1 MSKRGLGKGLDALLG
16 SSTSKSAKKSSSTS
30 SGSGYD
36 SKSNSESGSETV
48 LSQDGNLRELPIE
61 FLQSGQYQPRRV
73 MTEEGLDELADSIR
87 AQGMIQPIVVRP
99 ISKEMYEI
107 IAGERRWRA
116 AQRAGLH
123 QVPVLIKEVPDEAAI
138 AMALI
143 ENIQREDLNAM
154 EEAYALHRLMEE
166 FSLTHQQTADAV
178 GKSRTTVTNLLR
190 LMQLSDACKTLLE
203 RGDLEMG
210 HARALLA
217 LDGSQQSDVA
227 KTVVQKGLTVRD
239 TEKMIRNINEP
250 TKKPQ
255 KAKKD
260 HHIVALEQQLADK
273 IGATVAINHGNRGK
287 GNLVINYHSLDELD
301 GILQHLGIK

>member
-16 SSTSKSAKKSSSTS
+16 NSTSKSTKTGNQSATNT
-30 SGSGYD
+30 D
-36 SKSNSESGSETV
+36 SET
-48 LSQDGNLRELPIE
+48 LLDQDGVLKEMPVE
-61 FLQSGQYQPRRV
+61 FLQPGQYQPRRV
-73 MTEEGLDELADSIR
+73 MTEEGLEELADSIR

-99 ISKEMYEI
+99 ISKDKYEI

-116 AQRAGLH
+116 AQRAELH
-123 QVPVLIKEVPDEAAI
+123 QIPVLIKEVPDEAAI

-154 EEAYALHRLMEE
+154 EEANALHRLKEE
-166 FSLTHQQTADAV
+166 FKLSHQQTADAV

-190 LMQLSDACKTLLE
+190 LMQLTDACKTLLE

-217 LDGSQQSDVA
+217 LEGTKQA
-227 KTVVQKGLTVRD
+227 ETARAVVHKGLTVRE
-239 TEKMIRNINEP
+239 TEKLIRNINEP
-250 TKKPQ
+250 KP
-255 KAKKD
+255 KAKKEAKD
-260 HHIVALEQQLADK
+260 HHIVSLEQQLADK
-273 IGATVAINHGNRGK
+273 IGATVAINHGNKGK

-301 GILQHLGIK
+301 GILQHLGIKSD

>member
-16 SSTSKSAKKSSSTS
+16 SSSSKSAKQGSSTAS
-30 SGSGYD
+30 AGS
-36 SKSNSESGSETV
+36 V
-48 LSQDGNLRELPIE
+48 LEQDGVLKELPIE
-61 FLQSGQYQPRRV
+61 FLQPGQYQPRRV
-73 MTEEGLDELADSIR
+73 MTEEGLDELANSIR

-99 ISKEMYEI
+99 ISKQLYEI

-116 AQRAGLH
+116 AQRAELH
-123 QVPVLIKEVPDEAAI
+123 QIPVLIKEVPDEAAI

-154 EEAYALHRLMEE
+154 EEANALHRLKEE
-166 FSLTHQQTADAV
+166 FKLSHQQTADAV

-190 LMQLSDACKTLLE
+190 LMQLTEPCKTLLE

-217 LDGSQQSDVA
+217 LDGTQQSETA
-227 KTVVQKGLTVRD
+227 KTVVQKGLTVRE
-239 TEKMIRNINEP
+239 TEKLIRNINEP
-250 TKKPQ
+250 KKKPK
-255 KAKKD
+255 KAEKD

-273 IGATVAINHGNRGK
+273 IGATVNINHGNKGK

-301 GILQHLGIK
+301 GILQHLGIKEE

>member
-16 SSTSKSAKKSSSTS
+16 NSTSKSTKQSATKASSSA
-30 SGSGYD
+30 D
-36 SKSNSESGSETV
+36 SETI
-48 LSQDGNLRELPIE
+48 LSQDGVLKEMPIE
-61 FLQSGQYQPRRV
+61 FLQPGQYQPRRV
-73 MTEEGLDELADSIR
+73 MTEEGLEELADSIR
-87 AQGMIQPIVVRP
+87 AQGMIQPIVIRP
-99 ISKEMYEI
+99 VGKEKYEI

-116 AQRAGLH
+116 AQRAELH

-154 EEAYALHRLMEE
+154 EEANALHRLKEE
-166 FSLTHQQTADAV
+166 FKLSHQQTADAV

-190 LMQLSDACKTLLE
+190 LMQLTDACKTLLE
-203 RGDLEMG
+203 RGDMEMG

-217 LDGSQQSDVA
+217 LQGSQQSDTA
-227 KTVVQKGLTVRD
+227 KTVVQKGLTVRE
-239 TEKMIRNINEP
+239 TEKLIRNINEP
-250 TKKPQ
+250 KKKPK
-255 KAKKD
+255 KAEKD

-273 IGATVAINHGNRGK
+273 IGATVAINHGNKGK

-301 GILQHLGIK
+301 GILQHLGIEAD

>member
-16 SSTSKSAKKSSSTS
+16 TS
-30 SGSGYD
+30 SRPV
-36 SKSNSESGSETV
+36 KQASNTSSESESV
-48 LSQDGNLRELPIE
+48 LNQDGVLKEIPIE
-61 FLQSGQYQPRRV
+61 FLQPGQYQPRRV
-73 MTEEGLDELADSIR
+73 MTEEGLEELADSIR
-87 AQGMIQPIVVRP
+87 AQGMIQPIVIRP
-99 ISKEMYEI
+99 VSKDKYEI

-116 AQRAGLH
+116 AQRAELH

-154 EEAYALHRLMEE
+154 EEANALHRLKEE
-166 FSLTHQQTADAV
+166 FNLSHQQTADAV

-190 LMQLSDACKTLLE
+190 LMQLTEACKTLLE

-217 LDGSQQSDVA
+217 LNGSQQSDTA
-227 KTVVQKGLTVRD
+227 KTVVQKGLTVRE
-239 TEKMIRNINEP
+239 TEKLIRNINEP
-250 TKKPQ
+250 KQKK
-255 KAKKD
+255 KKTEKD

-273 IGATVAINHGNRGK
+273 IGATVNINHGNKGK

-301 GILQHLGIK
+301 GILQHLGIEAD

>member
-16 SSTSKSAKKSSSTS
+16 NSTSKTAREAKKSGASA
-30 SGSGYD
+30 D
-36 SKSNSESGSETV
+36 SETI
-48 LSQDGNLRELPIE
+48 LSQDGVLKEMPIE
-61 FLQSGQYQPRRV
+61 FLQPGQYQPRRV
-73 MTEEGLDELADSIR
+73 MTEEGLEELADSIR
-87 AQGMIQPIVVRP
+87 AQGMIQPIVIRP
-99 ISKEMYEI
+99 VAKDKYEI

-116 AQRAGLH
+116 AQRAELH

-154 EEAYALHRLMEE
+154 EEANALHRLKEE
-166 FSLTHQQTADAV
+166 FNLSHQQTADAV

-190 LMQLSDACKTLLE
+190 LMQLTDACKTLLE

-217 LDGSQQSDVA
+217 LDGSQQSDTA
-227 KTVVQKGLTVRD
+227 KTVVQKGLTVRE
-239 TEKMIRNINEP
+239 TEKLIRNINEP
-250 TKKPQ
+250 KKKP
-255 KAKKD
+255 KKVEKD

-273 IGATVAINHGNRGK
+273 IGATVAINHGNKGK

-301 GILQHLGIK
+301 GILQHLGIQQD

>member
-16 SSTSKSAKKSSSTS
+16 NSTSKTAKTAKQAAS
-30 SGSGYD
+30 SGD
-36 SKSNSESGSETV
+36 SETI
-48 LSQDGNLRELPIE
+48 LNQDGVLKELPVE
-61 FLQSGQYQPRRV
+61 FLQPGQYQPRRV
-73 MTEEGLDELADSIR
+73 MTEEGLEELADSIR
-87 AQGMIQPIVVRP
+87 AQGMIQPIVIRP
-99 ISKEMYEI
+99 IGKDKYEI

-116 AQRAGLH
+116 AQRAELH

-154 EEAYALHRLMEE
+154 EEANALHRLKEE
-166 FSLTHQQTADAV
+166 FELSHQQVADAV

-190 LMQLSDACKTLLE
+190 LMQLTDACKTLLE

-217 LDGSQQSDVA
+217 LNGSQQSDTA
-227 KTVVQKGLTVRD
+227 KTVVQKGLTVRE
-239 TEKMIRNINEP
+239 TEKLIRNINEP
-250 TKKPQ
+250 QKKPK
-255 KAKKD
+255 KAEKD
-260 HHIVALEQQLADK
+260 HHIVALEQQVADK
-273 IGATVAINHGNRGK
+273 IGATVAINHGSKGK

-301 GILQHLGIK
+301 GILQHLGIQSD

>member
-16 SSTSKSAKKSSSTS
+16 NSTSKSAKQRSSKTSTS
-30 SGSGYD
+30 GD
-36 SKSNSESGSETV
+36 SDLILN
-48 LSQDGNLRELPIE
+48 QDGVLKEIPIE
-61 FLQSGQYQPRRV
+61 FLQPGQYQPRRV
-73 MTEEGLDELADSIR
+73 MTEEGLEDLTNSIL
-87 AQGMIQPIVVRP
+87 AQGMIQPIVIRP
-99 ISKEMYEI
+99 VGENKYEI

-154 EEAYALHRLMEE
+154 EEAHALHRLKEE
-166 FSLTHQQTADAV
+166 FNLSHQQTADAV

-190 LMQLSDACKTLLE
+190 LMQLTDACKTLLE

-217 LDGSQQSDVA
+217 LNGSQQSETA
-227 KTVVQKGLTVRD
+227 KTVVQKGLTVRE
-239 TEKMIRNINEP
+239 TEKLIRNINEP
-250 TKKPQ
+250 KKKVKKQ
-255 KAKKD
+255 EKD

-273 IGATVAINHGNRGK
+273 IGASVVINHGNKGK

-301 GILQHLGIK
+301 GILQHLGIKED

>member
-16 SSTSKSAKKSSSTS
+16 NSTSKSAKQSSEQSTYS
-30 SGSGYD
+30 
-36 SKSNSESGSETV
+36 SETI
-48 LSQDGNLRELPIE
+48 LNQDGHLKELPIE
-61 FLQSGQYQPRRV
+61 FLQPGQYQPRRV
-73 MTEEGLDELADSIR
+73 MTEEGLDELADSIL
-87 AQGMIQPIVVRP
+87 AQGMIQPIVIRP
-99 ISKEMYEI
+99 ISEQKYEI

-154 EEAYALHRLMEE
+154 EEANALHRLKEE
-166 FSLTHQQTADAV
+166 FNLSHQQTADAV

-190 LMQLSDACKTLLE
+190 LMQLTDACKTLLE
-203 RGDLEMG
+203 RGDMEMG

-217 LDGSQQSDVA
+217 LDGTQQSDTA
-227 KTVVQKGLTVRD
+227 KTVVQKGLTVRE
-239 TEKMIRNINEP
+239 TEKLIRNINEP
-250 TKKPQ
+250 KKKTKKE
-255 KAKKD
+255 AKD

-273 IGATVAINHGNRGK
+273 IGATVAINHGNKGK

-301 GILQHLGIK
+301 GILQHLGIKAD

>member
-16 SSTSKSAKKSSSTS
+16 NSTSKSKNPTKEA
-30 SGSGYD
+30 GSNAD
-36 SKSNSESGSETV
+36 SESI
-48 LSQDGNLRELPIE
+48 LNQDGVLKEMPIE
-61 FLQSGQYQPRRV
+61 FIQPGQYQPRRV
-73 MTEEGLDELADSIR
+73 MTEEGLEELTDSIR

-99 ISKEMYEI
+99 VSRDKYEI

-116 AQRAGLH
+116 AQRAELH
-123 QVPVLIKEVPDEAAI
+123 QVPVIIKEVPDEAAI

-154 EEAYALHRLMEE
+154 EEANALHRLKEE
-166 FSLTHQQTADAV
+166 FNLSHQQTADAV

-190 LMQLSDACKTLLE
+190 LMQLTDACKTLLE

-217 LDGSQQSDVA
+217 LEGAKQADTA
-227 KTVVQKGLTVRD
+227 KTVVQKGLTVRE
-239 TEKMIRNINEP
+239 TEKLIRNINEP
-250 TKKPQ
+250 KPKPKKET
-255 KAKKD
+255 KD
-260 HHIVALEQQLADK
+260 HHIVSLEQQLADK
-273 IGATVAINHGNRGK
+273 IGATVAINHGTKGK

-301 GILQHLGIK
+301 GILQHLGIESE

>member
-16 SSTSKSAKKSSSTS
+16 NTTSKSAKQSATKSSA
-30 SGSGYD
+30 SGD
-36 SKSNSESGSETV
+36 SETI
-48 LSQDGNLRELPIE
+48 LSQDGVLRELPIE
-61 FLQSGQYQPRRV
+61 FLQPGQYQPRRV

-99 ISKEMYEI
+99 ISKQLYEI

-116 AQRAGLH
+116 AQRAELH

-154 EEAYALHRLMEE
+154 EEANALHRLKEE
-166 FSLTHQQTADAV
+166 FNLSHQQTADAV

-190 LMQLSDACKTLLE
+190 LMQLTDACKTLLE

-217 LDGSQQSDVA
+217 LDGSQQSDTA
-227 KTVVQKGLTVRD
+227 KTVVQKGLTVRE
-239 TEKMIRNINEP
+239 TEKLIRNINEP
-250 TKKPQ
+250 KKKP
-255 KAKKD
+255 KKVEKD

-273 IGATVAINHGNRGK
+273 IGATVAINHGNKGK

-301 GILQHLGIK
+301 GILQHLGIQQD

>member
-16 SSTSKSAKKSSSTS
+16 NSTSKSTKHSSTKTS
-30 SGSGYD
+30 ASD
-36 SKSNSESGSETV
+36 DSETV
-48 LSQDGNLRELPIE
+48 LSQDGDLKELPIE
-61 FLQSGQYQPRRV
+61 FLQPGQYQPRRV
-73 MTEEGLDELADSIR
+73 MTEEGLEELADSIR
-87 AQGMIQPIVVRP
+87 AQGLIQPIVVRP
-99 ISKEMYEI
+99 VGKDKYEI

-116 AQRAGLH
+116 AQRAELH

-154 EEAYALHRLMEE
+154 EEANALHRLKEE
-166 FSLTHQQTADAV
+166 FNLSHQQTADAV

-190 LMQLSDACKTLLE
+190 LMQLTDACKTLLE

-217 LDGSQQSDVA
+217 LNGTQQSDTA
-227 KTVVQKGLTVRD
+227 KAVVQKGLTVRE
-239 TEKMIRNINEP
+239 TEKLIRNINEP
-250 TKKPQ
+250 KKKPQ
-255 KAKKD
+255 KAEKD

-273 IGATVAINHGNRGK
+273 IGATVAINHGNKGK

-301 GILQHLGIK
+301 GILQHLGIEAD